1 MSKQTSCYVLVA
13 YCALTGAEPQVLSVY
28 TSKKIADKNRDIY
41 QRSQAQV
48 LEQRGLVL
56 GVLECNLNK
65 VYV

>member
-1 MSKQTSCYVLVA
+1 MSKQASCYVLVV
-13 YCALTGAEPQVLSVY
+13 CALTGAEPQVLSVY
-28 TSKKIADKNRDIY
+28 TSKKVADKNRDAY
-41 QRSQAQV
+41 RESQAKV